1 LQNKP
6 TLSIAMATYNG
17 EKFIAAQIESILT
30 QTYKNFTL
38 LICDDNSADD
48 TVKIIQTF
56 IKNNPNITLYK
67 NKKNI
72 GFVKNFEKLIN
83 LCDTDYIALSD
94 QDDIWIDTKLEIQM
108 TKIKDIQQGYPKLPL
123 MVHSDLTM
131 INEEEI
137 LHTSYFKY
145 RKYKLKSK
153 KDLGQILGP
162 CGVMGNTILFN
173 KQLKNILLPFPDNLE
188 YHDYWIATINEIYG
202 RRATVNQALVKY
214 RIHDKNVSN
223 KQTTITNTKTF
234 NMMIKEYI
242 QGKVSIPYINSNKK
256 EVIQYILENFSLEKD
271 DSIVLI
277 HFQRYLQ
284 QKNSKFLLIFYM
296 LSNNLLKRDFIYRFK
311 FIIKQLMRR

>member
-1 LQNKP
+1 
-6 TLSIAMATYNG
+6 MATYNG
-17 EKFIAAQIESILT
+17 EKFIAQQIESILA
-30 QTYKNFTL
+30 QTYKNFKL
-38 LICDDNSADD
+38 IICDDNSTDD

-83 LCDTDYIALSD
+83 LCNTNYIALSD
-94 QDDIWIDTKLEIQM
+94 QDDIWIETKLATQISKLQN
-108 TKIKDIQQGYPKLPL
+108 IKHKNPDSPL
-123 MVHSDLTM
+123 MIHSDLTM
-131 INEEEI
+131 INEKEEI
-137 LHTSYFKY
+137 LNKSYFKY
-145 RKYKLKSK
+145 RKYQLIDE

-173 KQLKNILLPFPDNLE
+173 KQLKSILLPFPDNLE
-188 YHDYWIATINEIYG
+188 YHDYWIAIINEIYG
-202 RRATVNQALVKY
+202 NRITINQALVKY

-223 KQTTITNTKTF
+223 NQTTIANTKTF
-234 NMMIKEYI
+234 TMIIKEYI
-242 QGKVSIPYINSNKK
+242 QGKASIPYINSNKK

-311 FIIKQLMRR
+311 FIIKQLVRR